1 MRNEAGTL
9 SFYLVLFASLDKF
22 WLLLLTYRRMN
33 NEKATINLINHECVC
48 AFNSR

>member
-33 NEKATINLINHECVC
+33 NEKTTINLINREMCWVIQP
-48 AFNSR
+48 